1 MKKIFLLIL
10 IFVFQLCFISAEE
23 NYSENFDEKNI
34 FTFEDLKQYLNL
46 NNPEIQKLQQEY
58 DRSLL
63 DIKDAK
69 ANYQPTVDLQLMGTY
84 MFNPP
89 IGEIS
94 INVDEIIDSIK
105 WPSGINIP
113 KTGNDKPIKVYDGMD
128 KTLYYASLSVM
139 QPIWTWGKISNAVK
153 LYTEIS
159 DVQLINLSSKKSQME
174 TELESRL
181 VSIFYIK
188 KIKSILDEEKNY
200 VARLLK
206 LTETAAA
213 NGMMLKQD
221 VIEAKIKAK
230 EIEMAELDLDDQIN
244 SQLVELKRLTGID
257 FLDFEKIEYQFD
269 ENRLSEIMECNRTEV
284 MEKALS
290 GNQSSI
296 KMLSQMKHVRELS
309 QKIAEGTIYWK
320 PDFALQF
327 SLGYGGTKFP
337 FFQNGWKDADDY
349 SANVTLGISTTVWDG
364 GKKLN
369 DIARKKSEVQTAE
382 IDLAD
387 AKLQIKHALE
397 SQWNTIDLCAMK
409 IEYQDLKIET
419 AQSKINQQELIY
431 KSGYGSETDVLNAKI
446 DLCNQQIEKY
456 KQKISLAVSALTVQ
470 HLMK

>member
-1 MKKIFLLIL
+1 MKRILLLIF
-10 IFVFQLCFISAEE
+10 IFQLGLIYAEE
-23 NYSENFDEKNI
+23 NISDHTEVKNETYSI
-34 FTFEDLKQYLNL
+34 EDLKQNL
-46 NNPEIQKLQQEY
+46 YINNPEILKLQKEY

-69 ANYQPTVDLQLMGTY
+69 ANYHPTIDLQVLGMY

-94 INVDEIIDSIK
+94 INVDDIIDSIN

-113 KTGNDKPIKVYDGMD
+113 RTGNNTPIKIYDGMD
-128 KTLYYASLSVM
+128 KTLYYANLSLT
-139 QPIWTWGKISNAVK
+139 QPIWTWGKITNAVK

-159 DVQLINLSSKKSQME
+159 DIQLINLASKKSQME

-188 KIKSILDEEKNY
+188 KIKAILDEEKIY
-200 VARLLK
+200 ASRLLK
-206 LTETAAA
+206 LSETAAA

-221 VIEAKIKAK
+221 VIEARIKAK
-230 EIEMAELDLDDQIN
+230 EIEMAELDLNDQIN
-244 SQLVELKRLTGID
+244 SQLIELKRLTGIN
-257 FLDFEKIEYQFD
+257 FLSLENIEYQFK
-269 ENRLSEIMECNRTEV
+269 EGNLQNIINCNRKDVEET
-284 MEKALS
+284 ALS

-296 KMLSQMKHVRELS
+296 KMLEKMKEVRALS
-309 QKIAEGTIYWK
+309 KKIADGTIYWK
-320 PDFALQF
+320 PDIALKF

-337 FFQNGWKDADDY
+337 FFQDGWQDADDY
-349 SANVTLGISTTVWDG
+349 SANLSLGIKTTIWDG

-369 DIARKKSEVQTAE
+369 DISRKQSEQQAAE

-387 AKLQIKHALE
+387 AKLKIKNTLE
-397 SQWNTIDLCAMK
+397 SQWNTIDLCSMK

-419 AQSKINQQELIY
+419 AQSKIKQQELIH
-431 KSGYGSETDVLNAKI
+431 KSGYGSETEVLNAKI

-456 KQKISLAVSALTVQ
+456 KQKISLAIAVLTIE
-470 HLMK
+470 HLLK